1 MKRVAPLLLLVLAL
15 TGCASGRIRAE
26 ADSYATISAANAQ
39 ATAQAVENAH
49 NSQKNADSEELT
61 ESTMDDAI
69 FARSLVLQVG
79 GVSLAGLIIVAAFS
93 GGYAMAGRARAAV
106 RGANANADAAE
117 RAAGYVTIALDP
129 KTRQYPLV
137 LSPSGRHL
145 LVPGAGLV
153 LDMTQMTTA
162 DRTLAAGM
170 SYTQAAG
177 TIAQEAR
184 RARASTS
191 EGVAG
196 VNPAVIETK

>member
-1 MKRVAPLLLLVLAL
+1 MKRIAPILIVLAL

-26 ADSYATISAANAQ
+26 ADSYAVISAANAQ
-39 ATAQAVENAH
+39 ATASAVETGH
-49 NSQKNADSEELT
+49 NSALAAQDEAIRGNTLN
-61 ESTMDDAI
+61 DAI

-79 GVSLAGLIIVAAFS
+79 GVSLAGLIIVVAFS
-93 GGYAMAGRARAAV
+93 GGYAMAGGARAAV
-106 RGANANADAAE
+106 RGANANAEAAE
-117 RAAGYVTIALDP
+117 RAAMYATIALDP

-153 LDMTQMTTA
+153 LDMTQAQTA
-162 DRTLAAGM
+162 DRTMVAGM

-177 TIAQEAR
+177 AIAQEAR

-196 VNPAVIETK
+196 VNPAMIETGR